1 LTPPLAGDTAET
13 QGDKACGTRI
23 AGPSRITG
31 RELALAALAGC
42 LLAALM
48 HWPLPLHLGR
58 DVPRDIGDPLV
69 QAWQVAW
76 GGHALAHQP
85 LDYFQANTFWPLR
98 NSLAFSDALAGYAPA
113 GLAGTGPHA
122 AIVRYDL
129 LFLFAYALAF
139 FGAYLLAR
147 ELGLMPWAAAVAGAA
162 FAYAPWRLEQDGH
175 LHVLSSGGIPL
186 ALFLL
191 LRGYR
196 EGRAGVFF
204 AGWLVATWQLS
215 LGFTLGLQ
223 LAYLLAVLGAIAI
236 AVLVRRRLRLERAI
250 VAATVAGL
258 TVFSLSA
265 VLLARPYLEVAD
277 HHPEAKRSEA
287 QISGLSGPVES
298 FVAAPEENLVWG
310 KATEGVRDRLSS
322 VPEQALFP
330 GTVIVALAL
339 AGLTGSVFSRR
350 LRLGLGVGVIVLAF
364 LSLGF
369 HEHGA
374 GSFYPYRLLYEFAP
388 GWEGIRVPGRLMTL
402 TSLGLALLAAAGAQR
417 LAGGLATRAPRRAPH
432 RVAWALG
439 ALLAV
444 AVLVEGSG
452 FDFGGGVAGP
462 AHPAVPVAPKG
473 VAGLSEP
480 QLHLPLTIP
489 ANRRYVLW
497 STEGFPKLM
506 NGRGS
511 FVPLSF
517 ASLERR
523 MRTFPDRRTA
533 ALLRSLGIRTVV
545 LHPDLAPGTAWQGA
559 AARPVAG
566 LGLARRRSGDVLV
579 YGVASPR

>member
-1 LTPPLAGDTAET
+1 
-13 QGDKACGTRI
+13 
-23 AGPSRITG
+23 
-31 RELALAALAGC
+31 LALAALAGC
-42 LLAALM
+42 LLAAAM

-69 QAWQVAW
+69 QAWEVAW

-113 GLAGTGPHA
+113 GLFGGGPHA

-139 FGAYLLAR
+139 LGAYLLAR
-147 ELGLMPWAAAVAGAA
+147 ELGAAPWAAAVGGAA

-191 LRGYR
+191 LGGYR
-196 EGRAGVFF
+196 RGRPALVL
-204 AGWLVATWQLS
+204 AGWLTATWQLS

-223 LAYLLAVLGAIAI
+223 LAYLLAALGVIGLAS
-236 AVLVRRRLRLERAI
+236 LVRRGVRPARALI
-250 VAATVAGL
+250 AATAAGVA
-258 TVFSLSA
+258 VFSLSA
-265 VLLARPYLEVAD
+265 ALLAGPYLEVARD
-277 HHPEAKRSEA
+277 HPEAKRTEA
-287 QISGLSGPVES
+287 QVSGLSGPLES
-298 FVAAPEENLVWG
+298 FIAAPEENLVWG

-322 VPEQALFP
+322 VPEQTLFP
-330 GTVIVALAL
+330 GIAIVALAL
-339 AGLTGSVFSRR
+339 AGLSAPVYPRR
-350 LRLGLGVGVIVLAF
+350 LRLGLGAAVLVLAL

-369 HEHGA
+369 HRHGA
-374 GSFYPYRLLYEFAP
+374 GSLYPYRLLYKVAP

-417 LAGGLATRAPRRAPH
+417 LAGSLAARAARRSAQ
-432 RVAWALG
+432 RVAWAVCATL
-439 ALLAV
+439 AL

-452 FDFGGGVAGP
+452 FDIRGPGAWPVAGP
-462 AHPAVPVAPKG
+462 AHPEVPPAPKG
-473 VAGLSEP
+473 EAGAAP

-497 STEGFPKLM
+497 STDGFPELV

-511 FVPLSF
+511 FVPASF
-517 ASLERR
+517 ANLELR
-523 MRTFPDRRTA
+523 MRQFPDRGTVD
-533 ALLRSLGIRTVV
+533 LLRSLGVRTVV
-545 LHPDLAPGTAWQGA
+545 LHPNLAGGTAWQGA
-559 AARPVAG
+559 AGRPVAG
-566 LGLARRRSGDVLV
+566 LGLERRRSGELVL